1 MSSPHPLH
9 NQSPHASP
17 HGQEIYRKQ
26 KWLRPVLSAA
36 QGVCKICVIYEKNQ
50 KMMKNISKT
59 Q

>member
-36 QGVCKICVIYEKNQ
+36 QGGSILN
-50 KMMKNISKT
+50 KT
-59 Q
+59 LNNLWDM